1 MAGDKLPT
9 GTLIRFSALA
19 APMQTLLAPVTMV
32 IPAFYA
38 KNTAISL
45 AAVGSVYL
53 FSRFF
58 DGVTDPLVGY
68 LSDRT
73 ESRLGRRKPWLIAG
87 ALIAMVAVLYMFNP
101 PADADWPYL
110 FLCVIG
116 MYVGYTMMDIS
127 HRSWGVELSH
137 DYVERSR
144 ISTYIAVMT
153 MIGFFAFLAIPLLP
167 FFESSEMTAEVFTVI
182 SIGIVVLL
190 PALVLLAVFTVPDG
204 KRIATEKPSLH
215 KLVLALKGNKPLLS
229 FALAMISSGL
239 GWGVFIAIA
248 FLVIDTYLGLG
259 AKFSIVMLLY
269 AATRFAGLPL
279 WLRLIKRFGK
289 HRSWA
294 VSRALEAVTVLSIL
308 LLPQGEAA
316 FVPFLILISAM
327 GIAGGA
333 NEVAPMAILGDVV
346 DYDTLKTGANQS
358 GNYFAF
364 YSLIQKINY
373 GIGGGV
379 AFLILA
385 AFGYD
390 PKLAEN
396 TDLANFGLLA
406 TFAIVPALCY
416 FMCAVFIWKFPIDAR
431 RQEIIRR
438 RIEQRAERA
447 VLAMPEKT
455 G

>member
-1 MAGDKLPT
+1 MGDNKLST
-9 GTLIRFSALA
+9 GILVRYSALA
-19 APMQTLLAPVTMV
+19 APMQTLLAPMTMV

-38 KNTAISL
+38 KNTAVSV

-73 ESRLGRRKPWLIAG
+73 ESRIGRRKPWLMGG
-87 ALIAMVAVLYMFNP
+87 ALIAMIAVLFLFNP
-101 PADADWPYL
+101 PADADWLYL
-110 FLCVIG
+110 FICIIG

-137 DYVERSR
+137 DYNERSR
-144 ISTYIAVMT
+144 ISTYIALMT
-153 MIGFFAFLAIPLLP
+153 MVGFFTFLTVPLLP
-167 FFESSEMTAEVFTVI
+167 FFESTEMTAEVFTAI
-182 SIGIVVLL
+182 SIGIVIIL
-190 PALVLLAVFTVPDG
+190 PVLVLLAVFTVPEG
-204 KRIATEKPSLH
+204 KRVATEKPSLS
-215 KLVLALKGNKPLLS
+215 KLIQSLKNNKPLLS

-248 FLVIDTYLGLG
+248 FIVIDGYLGLG
-259 AKFSIVMLLY
+259 AKFSVLMLLY
-269 AATRFAGLPL
+269 AAMRFAGIPV
-279 WLRLIKRFGK
+279 WLKLLKRFGK

-294 VSRALEAVTVLSIL
+294 VSRVLEALTVLSIL
-308 LLPQGEAA
+308 FLPQGEPA
-316 FVPFLILISAM
+316 FIPFLILISTM
-327 GIAGGA
+327 GIVGGA

-385 AFGYD
+385 LFGFD

-396 TDLANFGLLA
+396 TDIANLGL
-406 TFAIVPALCY
+406 IVTCSIIP
-416 FMCAVFIWKFPIDAR
+416 AVFYFLCAAFIWNFPIDAR

-447 VLAMPEKT
+447 AAVTSE
-455 G
+455 